1 MKTLK
6 INQLDKNDEEI
17 ADTLISLGMTR
28 PAARMLA
35 YLQQVNEAKSIELE
49 MELNCGSQK

>member
-6 INQLDKNDEEI
+6 INQFDKNDEEI
-17 ADTLISLGMTR
+17 VDALISLGMSK

-35 YLQQVNEAKSIELE
+35 YIQQVNEAKS
-49 MELNCGSQK
+49 S